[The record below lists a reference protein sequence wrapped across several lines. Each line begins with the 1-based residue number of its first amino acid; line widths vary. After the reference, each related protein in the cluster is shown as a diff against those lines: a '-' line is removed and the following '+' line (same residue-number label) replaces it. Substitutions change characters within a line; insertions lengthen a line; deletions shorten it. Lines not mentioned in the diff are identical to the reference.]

1 MRRYFILVL
10 LIVVLSFLQVAGI
23 SVFDA
28 KPNLALVAVI
38 AASFF
43 ISDIWEGFLLILI
56 SALIL
61 KFGPAV
67 GNKDILIFSLLG
79 ALAVLL
85 RNRLPWQATINFLI
99 LIILGTLCF
108 YLILSP
114 SLIPSSIL
122 LKEIVYN
129 VISGM
134 LIFALLS
141 WLKIKKKFF

>member
-1 MRRYFILVL
+1 MRRYFVSVL
-10 LIVVLSFLQVAGI
+10 LIVVLSFLQAAGFSI
-23 SVFDA
+23 FGV
-28 KPNLALVAVI
+28 KPNLALMAVI

-43 ISDIWEGFLLILI
+43 IADIWEGFLLVLI

-67 GNKDILIFSLLG
+67 GNKDVLIFSLLG

-85 RNRLPWQATINFLI
+85 RNRLPWQATINFLV
-99 LIILGTLCF
+99 LIILGAFCF

-114 SLIPSSIL
+114 SLFLSSIL

-134 LIFALLS
+134 LVFALLL
-141 WLKIKKKFF
+141 WLKTKKKFF